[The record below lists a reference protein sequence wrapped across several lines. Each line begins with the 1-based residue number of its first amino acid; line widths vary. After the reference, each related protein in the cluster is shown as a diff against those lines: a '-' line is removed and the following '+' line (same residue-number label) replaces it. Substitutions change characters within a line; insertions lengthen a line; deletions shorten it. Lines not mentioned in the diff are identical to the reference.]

1 MGISDQI
8 NSNLSSQS
16 PFTVSTNPSDSMFL
30 PTNRIAKTADWKEEK
45 KYYYPKESVNESVNK
60 NIQIQSIEIDSFIK
74 PLNDLEITFDK
85 KINSLDEMAI
95 DFGDL
100 GIWVNDKSGI
110 NETLDKLLTKFSPL
124 IDDGVKIIIDDNEL
138 NVSKDDYK
146 EIHLISKL
154 LSSDD
159 IGRQYLIEFDKQKK
173 ITNLYFKDKSEKH
186 EKLKR
191 LLNVFE
197 KLKPIDIDSFY
208 QYLVNVD
215 SWINDKSLKI
225 KFMEDVNDSID
236 LSSQSPGNGCCIDI
250 QNYGI
255 PFIDSLS
262 KLLGEQLKTITS
274 SFNDLV
280 NRTKETLKNIKIEEQ
295 RKIDDEVDRKIKER
309 DELLE
314 RERLEKEKIEME
326 KKIKDD
332 EEKLYNEQKEK
343 DDQETLENQQKSN
356 ENIKDFEKIF
366 QKRNDDKE
374 NSEYSQAIDGS
385 LKRKRE

>member
-1 MGISDQI
+1 MS
-8 NSNLSSQS
+8 
-16 PFTVSTNPSDSMFL
+16 
-30 PTNRIAKTADWKEEK
+30 
-45 KYYYPKESVNESVNK
+45 ESVNK

-146 EIHLISKL
+146 EIHLI
-154 LSSDD
+154 
-159 IGRQYLIEFDKQKK
+159 
-173 ITNLYFKDKSEKH
+173 NKSEKH

-191 LLNVFE
+191 ILNVFE

-208 QYLVNVD
+208 QYLVNVN

-236 LSSQSPGNGCCIDI
+236 LGSQQLLRESLKQGISLEGSNDLSTIDGIQVPIDTTTI

-295 RKIDDEVDRKIKER
+295 RKIDEEVDRKIKER

-343 DDQETLENQQKSN
+343 DEQETLENQQKSN

-374 NSEYSQAIDGS
+374 NSEYSHAIDGS

>member
-1 MGISDQI
+1 MS
-8 NSNLSSQS
+8 
-16 PFTVSTNPSDSMFL
+16 
-30 PTNRIAKTADWKEEK
+30 
-45 KYYYPKESVNESVNK
+45 ESVNK

-208 QYLVNVD
+208 KYLVNVN

-236 LSSQSPGNGCCIDI
+236 LSSQQLLKESLKQGISLEGSNDLSTIDGIQVPIDTTTI

-295 RKIDDEVDRKIKER
+295 RKIDEEVDRKIKER
-309 DELLE
+309 DEVLE

-356 ENIKDFEKIF
+356 ENITDFEKIF